1 MNDRVS
7 GSACWSV
14 SRYNWDHI
22 LKKKKKKIEISQLDG
37 ITSAELTGDFD
48 GESRA
53 HLVEVDGIG
62 SAEEEE

>member
-1 MNDRVS
+1 MTVWVEVPAGAWAVIIGIIS
-7 GSACWSV
+7 
-14 SRYNWDHI
+14 
-22 LKKKKKKIEISQLDG
+22 LKKKKKNIEINQLDG